1 MYKKEKIKSLEKI
14 IGEYLLFCLFLVE
27 ISSYFLEI
35 IEVIYMLITI
45 DTLIL
50 IFIVLICS
58 IIKRN
63 AFLFGYVLIETFW
76 FIIFQILNLGGLPP
90 ELGEYSLNPGDIFLT
105 YIVIINALY
114 IALFY
119 SKKN

>member
-1 MYKKEKIKSLEKI
+1 M
-14 IGEYLLFCLFLVE
+14 LFCLFLVE

-90 ELGEYSLNPGDIFLT
+90 ELGEYSLSSGDIFLT